1 MTRLQKIQASI
12 GELPLEDFVRL
23 RQWVLEKDWERW
35 DAEIERDS
43 KSGKLDFLIQEAMA
57 AKADGRLED
66 L

>member
-57 AKADGRLED
+57 AKADGRLKD